1 MSSSVHTD
9 NNKKYILIFGRDPTQ
24 VLDDTKLTAEAQH

>member
-9 NNKKYILIFGRDPTQ
+9 NNGKDILILGKG
-24 VLDDTKLTAEAQH
+24 LNHMLTNSRNSIFN